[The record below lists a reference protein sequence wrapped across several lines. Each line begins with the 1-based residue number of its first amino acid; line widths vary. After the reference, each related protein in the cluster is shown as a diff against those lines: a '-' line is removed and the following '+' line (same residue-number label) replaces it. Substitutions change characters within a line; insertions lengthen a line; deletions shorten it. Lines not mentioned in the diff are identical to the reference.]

1 GGGAGAWA
9 GAAVGGADPGGG
21 ARPPP
26 RDMGEDTVQLGGLPV
41 PVTRWAWSP
50 VGGAL
55 VVAWTQD
62 GLPVQYSV
70 LFFGQRLTATARELP
85 TSDWGDMQ
93 ISTFQAT
100 GGGAVME
107 EEL

>member
-1 GGGAGAWA
+1 
-9 GAAVGGADPGGG
+9 
-21 ARPPP
+21 PP

-50 VGGAL
+50 EGGAME
-55 VVAWTQD
+55 VAWTQD

-70 LFFGQRLTATARELP
+70 QFFGQRLTATARELP